1 MHVWGRVLEG
11 GVECQCRGSG
21 ERVAGSEG
29 GLTYAGLGWI
39 RSARRAGYE
48 RVVARASLLGSMEEL
63 YYFLR
68 LQWRILGYGCIQ
80 GRCFLVVKDFELVR
94 SPACL
99 Q

>member
-1 MHVWGRVLEG
+1 M
-11 GVECQCRGSG
+11 
-21 ERVAGSEG
+21 AGSEG

-39 RSARRAGYE
+39 RSASRAGYE